1 MGISQKAVYIT
12 SLFAIKERIIHRDM
26 TVPGGHVPE
35 KMTEAGAAGFRHTIV
50 FDFVNFDKNQNFF
63 LCAVHK
69 FLVSL
74 PLAFSKQK
82 TKMMA
87 QKLGAANS
95 SACPNP
101 QL

>member
-50 FDFVNFDKNQNFF
+50 F
-63 LCAVHK
+63 LI
-69 FLVSL
+69 S
-74 PLAFSKQK
+74 
-82 TKMMA
+82 
-87 QKLGAANS
+87 
-95 SACPNP
+95 
-101 QL
+101 